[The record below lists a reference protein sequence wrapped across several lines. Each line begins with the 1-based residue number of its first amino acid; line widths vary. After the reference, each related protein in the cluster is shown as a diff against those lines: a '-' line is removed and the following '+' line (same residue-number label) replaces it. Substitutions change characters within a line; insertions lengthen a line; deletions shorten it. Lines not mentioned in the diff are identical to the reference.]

1 MVQLPQNK
9 KTRISI
15 EHLASNVTINSYLGH
30 DLYLAFF
37 KIKYWIGRWLPWN
50 WNERWTYLLD
60 ARPQMWLSVSLWS
73 WPWCFLSH
81 GGLWKQKIISL
92 IGCEAHRLDI
102 TDSYWVDL
110 RCWYAIDSSSL
121 KAYTYLQFWWVSGPW
136 TTAGPHDRAIY
147 RVNAL
152 EIQQSCAEQSLCWLI
167 GEFCGVM
174 MCPLC
179 FRDSP
184 ARIHVGG
191 WRQQW
196 ECRHGW
202 VLTNHIETRRIDT
215 LLCCMLNSLWPR
227 DVVWRQG
234 SRSTLAQVMACC
246 LTAPSHYLN
255 QCWLMISEVLW
266 HSPNNNFTE
275 NT

>member
-179 FRDSP
+179 TMLTD
-184 ARIHVGG
+184 
-191 WRQQW
+191 W
-196 ECRHGW
+196 W
-202 VLTNHIETRRIDT
+202 VLWCDDVSLVFQRLPRQDTCRRMETTMRVSAWVSAYKSHRDPENRHSS
-215 LLCCMLNSLWPR
+215 MLY
-227 DVVWRQG
+227 
-234 SRSTLAQVMACC
+234 A
-246 LTAPSHYLN
+246 
-255 QCWLMISEVLW
+255 
-266 HSPNNNFTE
+266 
-275 NT
+275 